1 MKSFSKFGY
10 LHNVVRLNLTT
21 NVVRKA
27 LVLDPE
33 AQEYERKKKREQ
45 GNKDTERVTGRS

>member
-45 GNKDTERVTGRS
+45 GDKDAERTAR